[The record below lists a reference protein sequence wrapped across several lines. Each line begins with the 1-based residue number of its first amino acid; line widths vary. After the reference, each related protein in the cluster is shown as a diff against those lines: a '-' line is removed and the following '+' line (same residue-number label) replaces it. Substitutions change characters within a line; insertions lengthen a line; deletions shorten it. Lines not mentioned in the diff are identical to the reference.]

1 MPLSLEAVPQA
12 GPFAAAFVLFDLDG
26 TLVDTAPDL
35 AYCVDGMLESL
46 GLPARGE
53 ACVRLWIGNGAERL
67 VKRALTGDLHGEPE
81 PELFARAF
89 SRFNALYH
97 QHTAQ
102 ASRPYPG
109 VVEALDQL
117 VSANLHLG
125 CVTNKPRVFS
135 KKLLDALKLSG
146 YLGTLVC
153 GDDVGY
159 KKPHPL
165 PLIQAAQNL
174 GFAPEL
180 GVMVGDSKSDV
191 RAARAA
197 GMPVI
202 CVSFG
207 YNHGESVAIYDPDA
221 VIASFGELPAMLQL
235 HTSGPHAG
243 VRESG

>member
-1 MPLSLEAVPQA
+1 MSPSLEPLPQA
-12 GPFAAAFVLFDLDG
+12 RRFKAAFVLFDLDG

-35 AYCVDGMLESL
+35 AYCVDGMLTSL
-46 GLPARGE
+46 GMPACGE
-53 ACVRLWIGNGAERL
+53 ERVRLWIGNGAARL

-81 PELFARAF
+81 PELFERAF
-89 SRFNALYH
+89 SRFNSLYH
-97 QHTAQ
+97 QHTAR
-102 ASRPYPG
+102 ASQPYPG
-109 VVEALDQL
+109 VVETLEWL
-117 VSANLHLG
+117 VAARLRVG

-135 KKLLDALKLSG
+135 TKLLDALQLSG
-146 YLGTLVC
+146 RLDTLIC
-153 GDDVGY
+153 GDDVSH

-207 YNHGESVAIYDPDA
+207 YNHGESVTIYEPDA
-221 VIASFGELPAMLQL
+221 VIGAFDELPGMLQF
-235 HTSGPHAG
+235 HPDNAHVSE
-243 VRESG
+243 RS